1 MQIIYL
7 ANRWPSL
14 SQTAAGT
21 RSLQLLHLL
30 QENDYQVT
38 IASFFP
44 TDTFSDELKQLGYE
58 CISLRLNDLGLVDY
72 FKSKAY
78 KVAFF
83 DTFLMEEKLGWVI
96 REAIPECINVLDTQ
110 DLHFLRRA
118 RSKAPSFSTADHKLN
133 LNNSYTYREMASI
146 YRCDLSLI
154 ISLPEMKLLQNKFHV
169 NSKSLL
175 YLPFLYDDALFYESK
190 KNKFSTRSGLIL
202 LGNFLHIPNLD
213 QAKFVIQQLSETIGE
228 KLPNCSIKIIGA
240 FPSQHLID
248 LAKNK
253 KNIELLGYQD
263 DLVAHFA
270 ACRMMIA
277 PLRFGAGLKGK
288 LFEAMLHE
296 LPFVASEVAA
306 EGILGLNDQYIATC
320 ETEFIN
326 KLTAVY
332 LSESNWKKAQKH
344 QHQLLST
351 HFLKS
356 DFENQLIGKLEEIQ
370 KHVQEH
376 RNGLFHQNFFNYHQL
391 QSTKYFS
398 KWIELKNRSQY

>member
-30 QENDYQVT
+30 QENNYQVT

-83 DTFLMEEKLGWVI
+83 DTFLMEEKLVWVI

-288 LFEAMLHE
+288 LFEAMLH
-296 LPFVASEVAA
+296 
-306 EGILGLNDQYIATC
+306 Q
-320 ETEFIN
+320 
-326 KLTAVY
+326 LTAVY